1 MLGGRQKGWAKSQFT
16 ISHRIISFLSHL
28 MLLSADRSHQE
39 MLFQVTRGTLSI
51 LWEESH
57 RRKAE
62 RLAARATAAN
72 LSPGGTGKCA
82 LSSSPKTYQTGGF
95 VASERIQHA
104 HLIHGTFIFV
114 FGSSVSGTHVFMAA
128 IFYFPLTLICICI
141 FVYECVCII
150 YIYMC
155 VYMGFPHSSAVKSPP
170 PPRQCRR
177 CGFNPWVGKIP
188 WRRKWQPTPVF
199 LPGKS
204 HGQRRLAGYGLWGSQ
219 KSGMTE
225 QLNHLHHGSIWR
237 SSIQ

>member
-1 MLGGRQKGWAKSQFT
+1 
-16 ISHRIISFLSHL
+16 
-28 MLLSADRSHQE
+28 

-170 PPRQCRR
+170 PP
-177 CGFNPWVGKIP
+177 GSAGDVGSI
-188 WRRKWQPTPVF
+188 
-199 LPGKS
+199 
-204 HGQRRLAGYGLWGSQ
+204 
-219 KSGMTE
+219 
-225 QLNHLHHGSIWR
+225 HGSGR
-237 SSIQ
+237 SPGEGNGNPLQSSCLGNPMDRGDWQATVYGGLKSQA